1 VVIFQKCKKIV
12 KKGNPELTDEQIQEV
27 INFLNLLAQQTV
39 SNFKN
44 NQRV

>member
-1 VVIFQKCKKIV
+1 VVVFQKCKKIV

-27 INFLNLLAQQTV
+27 INFLTLLAKQTV

-44 NQRV
+44 TLKS